1 MKAFHAV
8 HVPVPHEFTRS
19 LSFFVYSYPY
29 RILKRNEL
37 VLTSFQFHVRLLSSI
52 ILYPIHVCILCH
64 CTRGVGS
71 RHTGFSVQPFSTLHV
86 HCTGPGILR
95 YINNN
100 ILNSPIAP
108 ISTLEFA
115 YRRRSSS
122 TNCW

>member
-52 ILYPIHVCILCH
+52 ILYPIHVCISCATVH
-64 CTRGVGS
+64 AVSGHDTRGLAYS
-71 RHTGFSVQPFSTLHV
+71 RSALYMYTVQV
-86 HCTGPGILR
+86 QV
-95 YINNN
+95 Y
-100 ILNSPIAP
+100 
-108 ISTLEFA
+108 
-115 YRRRSSS
+115 
-122 TNCW
+122 

>member
-37 VLTSFQFHVRLLSSI
+37 VLTCFQFHVRLLSSI

-86 HCTGPGILR
+86 HCTGPGIPHQDETSQATYRAARGCL
-95 YINNN
+95 YKVGELN
-100 ILNSPIAP
+100 IRIGS
-108 ISTLEFA
+108 
-115 YRRRSSS
+115 
-122 TNCW
+122 